1 MIAALTTVV
10 FLATI
15 VMIAG
20 VAAMMIEERGAA
32 IVAALKGRSPL
43 AVSPLAFAE
52 LRVSQ
57 RVRARQQ
64 RPMRAEPRLRAAA

>member
-20 VAAMMIEERGAA
+20 VAAMMIEERGAV

-43 AVSPLAFAE
+43 AVSPLPLTE
-52 LRVSQ
+52 VQVSQ
-57 RVRARQQ
+57 RVRVRQQ

>member
-20 VAAMMIEERGAA
+20 GAAIMIEERGAA
-32 IVAALKGRSPL
+32 VVAALKGRSLL
-43 AVSPLAFAE
+43 AVSPLAFTE
-52 LRVSQ
+52 MRVNQ
-57 RVRARQQ
+57 RVRVRQP

>member
-1 MIAALTTVV
+1 MIAALTTIV

-15 VMIAG
+15 AMIVG
-20 VAAMMIEERGAA
+20 VAAMMIEERGTA

-43 AVSPLAFAE
+43 AVAPAFAE

-57 RVRARQQ
+57 RVRVRQQ
-64 RPMRAEPRLRAAA
+64 RPLRAEPRLRAAA